1 MHTPA
6 PTLRLITCSLTA
18 ASLLLLSGCVVAIG
32 NKGTEKSRDAA
43 SFDMSSVKSA
53 STSEGSLV
61 PEVAVNPAVEPL
73 AFMAGRW
80 IQVTPRGVVHEEHWT
95 APRQGN
101 LLGMYRVLRA
111 DGNVAINEATSID
124 VEPEGVT
131 LRLRHM
137 HGKLEIDP
145 QDNRPLMVFRL
156 ESSTKTSARF
166 VAVSDTRD
174 VAAVTYALQGPFTLQ
189 VTLDFFESSKRQQDV
204 FAYARLPGNQ

>member
-1 MHTPA
+1 MLTTTRRFLA
-6 PTLRLITCSLTA
+6 CSLTA
-18 ASLLLLSGCVVAIG
+18 TSLAAVSTLGGCVVAIG
-32 NKGTEKSRDAA
+32 NKGADKSRDPA
-43 SFDMSSVKSA
+43 SFDI
-53 STSEGSLV
+53 STSKGGAAGSSLAPAV
-61 PEVAVNPAVEPL
+61 PVNPAVEPL

-111 DGNVAINEATSID
+111 DGTVGINEATSID

-137 HGKLEIDP
+137 HGKLEILP
-145 QDNRPLMVFRL
+145 EDNRPLMVFRL
-156 ESSTKTSARF
+156 ESVSANTARF
-166 VAVSDTRD
+166 VAVRDTRD
-174 VAAVTYALQGPFTLQ
+174 VSAVTYSLQGPFTLQ
-189 VTLDFFESSKRQQDV
+189 VTLDFFESAKRQQDV